1 LDLGRRKLKKSI
13 FNANFG
19 VKESKKSATAISP
32 EANQPNQLALFTQE
46 LQKSKRVTSDGR
58 PILAVPPT
66 NLEWVT
72 RSESEDGS
80 QETENYSP
88 HL

>member
-1 LDLGRRKLKKSI
+1 LDTGRRKLIERI

-19 VKESKKSATAISP
+19 VEESKKSATAISP
-32 EANQPNQLALFTQE
+32 EANQPSQLALFTQE
-46 LQKSKRVTSDGR
+46 LEKLKQVTCNGR

-66 NLEWVT
+66 NLEWIT
-72 RSESEDGS
+72 RSESENGS